1 MTREAILSFETG
13 IGKKM
18 KKCETT
24 LSESGKGNT
33 YRRSASRTE
42 CPVVVC
48 CIVCKVRTV
57 SQLCTFPQQL
67 LRGGLMNCVKLG

>member
-1 MTREAILSFETG
+1 MTCEAILSFEMGT
-13 IGKKM
+13 GKKK

-33 YRRSASRTE
+33 YRRNASR
-42 CPVVVC
+42 
-48 CIVCKVRTV
+48 KVRTV
-57 SQLCTFPQQL
+57 SQLCTFLQQL